1 MGVGSVYG
9 WSPMRGN
16 RALSIAQLCYTF
28 VQQVCTSLQQK
39 RGTAGIS
46 EQLTNKKLDDQL
58 EIYRVI
64 IKDSTVLAKTNVQT
78 KSKKLDALRD
88 ALARLAVKGD
98 PEALKTTALAEGLRD
113 LAVEGEAETML
124 VVKDWEEQVE
134 AEDDDL

>member
-1 MGVGSVYG
+1 MTWVVPMGVGSVYG
-9 WSPMRGN
+9 WSPMP
-16 RALSIAQLCYTF
+16 
-28 VQQVCTSLQQK
+28 
-39 RGTAGIS
+39 AGIS